1 MRFNIG
7 ASLGPI
13 RASQPISLGGRN
25 NSRPGYMARS
35 ERNPAPTRAT
45 VSDLWVKLAVAG
57 AMIVGL
63 LTIMVLLGA
72 LSLAAQS

>member
-1 MRFNIG
+1 
-7 ASLGPI
+7 
-13 RASQPISLGGRN
+13 
-25 NSRPGYMARS
+25 
-35 ERNPAPTRAT
+35 